1 MKKRFMMMMTVAM
14 GLFMAGCG
22 TNTAEAPVEEVVVEE
37 VVVAEEEEV
46 SEPVVSEPVD
56 MSILALKGPTAMGM
70 VSFMDAVESGEIDD
84 NNYNFEILA
93 AVDEVAA
100 MLMKGEADIAALPAN
115 MAAVLYNNT
124 EGAIQVLGVN
134 TLGVLYLVENGDNLS
149 DISDLAGQTIYA
161 SGKGATPEYA
171 LMHILAENDLTDSVT
186 IEWKSEHAECVAAVA
201 ATEGAIALL
210 PEPFVTTAR
219 MQNPDMRV
227 ALDLNVAW
235 EEMQG
240 DVEDKSALITGVLV
254 ANRAFV
260 EENTDALEDFMG
272 HYNDSVLYTAE
283 DVSGAAELVGKY
295 EIVTQEVAEIALP
308 ACNITWVTGEDL
320 QNQLGGYLEVLME
333 QNPTSIGGALPAD
346 DFYYIGE

>member
-1 MKKRFMMMMTVAM
+1 MKKRFMMMMTLAM
-14 GLFMAGCG
+14 GLFMAGCS

-37 VVVAEEEEV
+37 TVEEVEEV
-46 SEPVVSEPVD
+46 SEPVD
-56 MSILALKGPTAMGM
+56 MNILALKGPTAMGM

-134 TLGVLYLVENGDNLS
+134 TLGVLYLVENGDSLS

-171 LMHILAENDLTDSVT
+171 LMHILAENGLTDSVN

-254 ANRAFV
+254 ANRSFV
-260 EENTDALEDFMG
+260 EENTDALEDFMA
-272 HYNDSVLYTAE
+272 HYNDSVLYTAK
-283 DVSGAAELVGKY
+283 DVSGAAELIGKY
-295 EIVTQEVAEIALP
+295 EIVPQAVAEIALP
-308 ACNITWVTGEDL
+308 ACNITWVTGADL

-333 QNPTSIGGALPAD
+333 QNPASIGGTVPAD

>member
-1 MKKRFMMMMTVAM
+1 MKRNWMMITMVAM

-22 TNTAEAPVEEVVVEE
+22 SNTAEVPVEETVVEAVVEE
-37 VVVAEEEEV
+37 VEV
-46 SEPVVSEPVD
+46 SADPVD

-70 VSFMDAVESGEIDD
+70 VSFMYGVDSGEITD
-84 NNYNFEILA
+84 NNYDFSIIA

-100 MLMKGEADIAALPAN
+100 MLVKGEADIAALPAN
-115 MAAVLYNNT
+115 MASVLYNNT

-134 TLGVLYLVENGDNLS
+134 TLGVLYLVENGDALES
-149 DISDLAGQTIYA
+149 IADLEGKTIYA

-171 LMHILAENDLTDSVT
+171 LMHILAENNLADSVT

-201 ATEGAIALL
+201 ATEGAIAML
-210 PEPFVTTAR
+210 PEPFVTTAK

-227 ALDLNVAW
+227 AIDLNDAW

-254 ANRAFV
+254 ANRGFV
-260 EENTDALEDFMG
+260 EENTEALEMFMD
-272 HYNDSVLYTAE
+272 HYNDSVLYTKE
-283 DVSGAAELVGKY
+283 DVMGAAELVGKY
-295 EIVTQEVAEIALP
+295 EIVTQQVAEIALP
-308 ACNITWVTGEDL
+308 ACNITWVTGDDL
-320 QNQLGGYLEVLME
+320 VDQLGGYLAVLME
-333 QNPTSIGGALPAD
+333 QNPASVGGALPAD

>member
-1 MKKRFMMMMTVAM
+1 MKKNLCTLTIVAM

-22 TNTAEAPVEEVVVEE
+22 TNTAQSPADVVEVEVVEE
-37 VVVAEEEEV
+37 VEEV
-46 SEPVVSEPVD
+46 EEIAEPVD
-56 MSILALKGPTAMGM
+56 MDILALKGPTAMGM
-70 VSFMDAVESGEIDD
+70 VSFMDLTESGEITD
-84 NNYNFEILA
+84 NNYNFSIVA

-100 MLMKGEADIAALPAN
+100 MLVKGEADIAALPAN
-115 MAAVLYNNT
+115 MASVLYNNT

-134 TLGVLYLVENGDNLS
+134 TLGVLYLVENGDNLA
-149 DISDLAGQTIYA
+149 DISDLAGKTIYA

-171 LMHILAENDLTDSVT
+171 LMHILAENGLTDQVT
-186 IEWKSEHAECVAAVA
+186 VEWKSEHAECVAAVA

-254 ANRAFV
+254 ANRDFV
-260 EENTDALEDFMG
+260 EANPDAMADFMG
-272 HYNDSVLYTAE
+272 HYDDSVLYTKE
-283 DVSGAAELVGKY
+283 DVLGAAELIGKY
-295 EIVTQEVAEIALP
+295 GIVTQEVAEVALP

-333 QNPTSIGGALPAD
+333 QNPASIGGTLPAD